1 MTVLS
6 RQREAQFTPE
16 KYLELERSSKFKH
29 EYVQGHVIAMAGA
42 TRSHEVINDNL
53 TALFVNHFRGTA
65 CISHSSGVKVY
76 MPELG
81 VFYYPD
87 QSVTCDEEEGSG
99 DKDFILYPKLI
110 VEVLSKTT
118 AAFDRGDKF
127 ADYQTIP
134 SLEEYVLVHQDQMI
148 VERFFRDIEK
158 NVWLPHIHRAK
169 DMVRLKSIGFTCPIE
184 SLYEKVE
191 NL

>member
-1 MTVLS
+1 MMVIS
-6 RQREAQFTPE
+6 RRRAAQFTPE
-16 KYLELERSSKFKH
+16 KYLELERSSQLKH
-29 EYVQGHVIAMAGA
+29 EYIQGQVIAIASA
-42 TRSHEVINDNL
+42 TRAHEVITDNL
-53 TALFVNHFRGTA
+53 TALFVNHLRGTG
-65 CISHSSGVKVY
+65 CISHSGGVKVY

-87 QSVTCDEEEGSG
+87 QSVTCDEDQGSG

-134 SLEEYVLVHQDQMI
+134 SLEEYVLVHQNQMV

-158 NVWLPHIHRAK
+158 DVWLPHIHRAK
-169 DMVRLKSIGFTCPIE
+169 DKVRLKSIGFTCPIE
-184 SLYEKVE
+184 SLYENVE

>member
-1 MTVLS
+1 MIIS
-6 RQREAQFTPE
+6 RRRAAQFTPD

-29 EYVQGHVIAMAGA
+29 EYIQGHVVAMAGA
-42 TRSHEVINDNL
+42 TRAHEVINDNL
-53 TALFVNHFRGTA
+53 TALFVNHFRGTG
-65 CISHSSGVKVY
+65 CISHSSGVKIY

-87 QSVTCDEEEGSG
+87 QSVTCDEAEGSG
-99 DKDFILYPKLI
+99 DQDFILYPKLI
-110 VEVLSKTT
+110 VEVLSKTS

-134 SLEEYVLVHQDQMI
+134 SLEEYVLVHQQQMV
-148 VERFFRDIEK
+148 VERFSRDVEK
-158 NVWLPHIHRAK
+158 DLWLPHIYRAK
-169 DMVRLKSIGFTCPIE
+169 DKIRLKSIGFTCPIE
-184 SLYEKVE
+184 VLYENVE